1 MVVAALLLVTGCGG
15 DGSGTSGSA
24 GRAPDRSSS
33 QSTSASSTPPG
44 TQSPATV
51 DAAAPG
57 FPPARSG
64 TVVERREFT
73 SPTGNITCQM
83 DRTYATCLI
92 GEHDYPVPPREA
104 DCELDWAPLFSVG
117 TGGNAVFGSCEG
129 GVVVPGTSLPYGST
143 SVVGPMTCL
152 SRQSG
157 MFCWNSRTGHGF
169 RVARATY
176 DLH

>member
-1 MVVAALLLVTGCGG
+1 
-15 DGSGTSGSA
+15 
-24 GRAPDRSSS
+24 
-33 QSTSASSTPPG
+33 
-44 TQSPATV
+44 
-51 DAAAPG
+51 
-57 FPPARSG
+57 
-64 TVVERREFT
+64 
-73 SPTGNITCQM
+73 M

-92 GEHDYPVPPREA
+92 GEHDYPVPPRAA

-129 GVVVPGTSLPYGST
+129 GVVVPSTSLPYGTT

-152 SRQSG
+152 SRQTG

-176 DLH
+176 HLH